1 MMVLIMMIF
10 TIKVIII
17 NIVMMSIIAI
27 KMVFRRPPFFFD
39 GSTFD
44 VYIFFKFQKH
54 SANGNDN
61 C

>member
-39 GSTFD
+39 GATFG
-44 VYIFFKFQKH
+44 VYIFLQVSKAFCQWK
-54 SANGNDN
+54 
-61 C
+61 

>member
-39 GSTFD
+39 GATFAI
-44 VYIFFKFQKH
+44 YIFLQVSKAFWQ
-54 SANGNDN
+54 
-61 C
+61 